1 MTRNAARG
9 RRLGGIVLETSNVSP
24 IKQRHLWEQI
34 ADELRRAILSGETTP
49 GTRLITADLAEKWGV
64 SRGPI
69 REALMAL
76 ENEGI
81 VVSTRRH
88 GTVVGTTS
96 IVDLEEVLSVRE
108 AIETFAAVDVCNLG
122 DQITQADLRKLG
134 DLLKK
139 IEHEKEQE
147 QYEAARN
154 HDLDFHQALVD
165 LAGNS
170 RYSGIYR
177 QMLSQNR
184 HHVRAIDPTRWPLV
198 GWKDMRSVHHAIF
211 DAVVAG
217 DPEAVRGALAE
228 HYRLARWRATEP
240 FTESMPPSMQKVA
253 RKGRIK

>member
-1 MTRNAARG
+1 MGSRPWKVS
-9 RRLGGIVLETSNVSP
+9 GGAVSEVRSVSP
-24 IKQRHLWEQI
+24 IRQRHLWEQI
-34 ADELRRAILSGETTP
+34 ADELRAAILSGEMAP
-49 GTRLITADLAEKWGV
+49 GTRLITAELAERWGV
-64 SRGPI
+64 SRGPV

-108 AIETFAAVDVCNLG
+108 AVETFAAVEVCNLG
-122 DQITQADLRKLG
+122 DEISQADLRKLG

-139 IEHEKEQE
+139 IEAEKEQGK
-147 QYEAARN
+147 YEAARN
-154 HDLDFHQALVD
+154 HDFDFHQALVD

-170 RYSGIYR
+170 RFSGIYR

-184 HHVRAIDPTRWPLV
+184 HHVRAIDPSRWPLV
-198 GWKDMRSVHHAIF
+198 GWADMRALHYAIF

-217 DPEAVRGALAE
+217 DEEAVRAAIAE
-228 HYRLARWRATEP
+228 HYRHARWRASEP
-240 FTESMPPSMQKVA
+240 FVEKVPPISAPKRA
-253 RKGRIK
+253 RRQSN

>member
-1 MTRNAARG
+1 MTQAR
-9 RRLGGIVLETSNVSP
+9 NVSP

-34 ADELRRAILSGETTP
+34 ADELRRSILSGDMSP
-49 GTRLITADLAEKWGV
+49 GTRLITADLAERWGV

-108 AIETFAAVDVCNLG
+108 AIETFAAMDVCNLG
-122 DQITQADLRKLG
+122 EQVTQAELRRLG
-134 DLLKK
+134 DFLKK
-139 IEHEKEQE
+139 IEKEKADGEF
-147 QYEAARN
+147 EAARN

-170 RYSGIYR
+170 RYSAIYR

-198 GWKDMRSVHHAIF
+198 GWKDMRAVHHAIF

-217 DPEAVRGALAE
+217 DPEAARGAIAE

-240 FTESMPPSMQKVA
+240 FTETAAPAEIRRRGA
-253 RKGRIK
+253 RSK

>member
-1 MTRNAARG
+1 MSEVQNMSLIR
-9 RRLGGIVLETSNVSP
+9 
-24 IKQRHLWEQI
+24 QRHLWEQI
-34 ADELRRAILSGETTP
+34 ADELRVSILSGELTP
-49 GTRLITADLAEKWGV
+49 GTRLITSECAERWGV
-64 SRGPI
+64 SRGPV

-108 AIETFAAVDVCNLG
+108 AIETFAGVDVCNLG
-122 DQITQADLRKLG
+122 SDITQADLRNLG
-134 DLLKK
+134 DLLKV
-139 IEHEKEQE
+139 IEAEKEQGK
-147 QYEAARN
+147 YEAARN

-170 RYSGIYR
+170 RFSGIYR

-184 HHVRAIDPTRWPLV
+184 HHVRAIDPARWPLV
-198 GWKDMRSVHHAIF
+198 GWTDMRALHYAIF

-217 DPEAVRGALAE
+217 DEQAVLEAIAA
-228 HYRLARWRATEP
+228 HYRFARWRASEP
-240 FTESMPPSMQKVA
+240 FEANVPPKSGPKRA
-253 RKGRIK
+253 GRAPN

>member
-1 MTRNAARG
+1 MSEVR
-9 RRLGGIVLETSNVSP
+9 SVSP
-24 IKQRHLWEQI
+24 ISQRHLWEQI
-34 ADELRRAILSGETTP
+34 ADELRDSILSGETTP
-49 GTRLITADLAEKWGV
+49 GTRLITAELAEKWGV
-64 SRGPI
+64 SRGPV

-88 GTVVGTTS
+88 GTVVGNTS

-122 DQITQADLRKLG
+122 DEITQSDLRKLG
-134 DLLKK
+134 DLLKQ
-139 IEHEKEQE
+139 IEVERDQGK
-147 QYEAARN
+147 YEAARS

-170 RYSGIYR
+170 RFSNIYR

-198 GWKDMRSVHHAIF
+198 GWNEMRSIHYAIF
-211 DAVVAG
+211 DAVVAA
-217 DPEAVRGALAE
+217 DDRAVREAIAE
-228 HYRLARWRATEP
+228 HYRHARWRASEP
-240 FTESMPPSMQKVA
+240 SVDTIPPISPPKKSGQSL
-253 RKGRIK
+253 G

>member
-1 MTRNAARG
+1 
-9 RRLGGIVLETSNVSP
+9 
-24 IKQRHLWEQI
+24 
-34 ADELRRAILSGETTP
+34 
-49 GTRLITADLAEKWGV
+49 
-64 SRGPI
+64 
-69 REALMAL
+69 MAL

-122 DQITQADLRKLG
+122 EQVTQAELRRLG
-134 DLLKK
+134 DFLKK
-139 IEHEKEQE
+139 IEKEKADGEF
-147 QYEAARN
+147 EAARN

-170 RYSGIYR
+170 RYSAIYR

-198 GWKDMRSVHHAIF
+198 GWKDMRAVHHAIF

-217 DPEAVRGALAE
+217 DTDATRDAIAE

-240 FTESMPPSMQKVA
+240 FSEAASHAET
-253 RKGRIK
+253 GRGRGRAK